1 MSNASLQVD
10 AEGVVRLA
18 GVIDFDSAGSVRDGL
33 QQAAA
38 GGQGPLVMDMSGVT
52 QANSVGLSLILR
64 AAEHCRQQGRELRL
78 RSVPDGLQSIARVCG
93 LDAWLSDVERARDN

>member
-38 GGQGPLVMDMSGVT
+38 GGQGPLVLDMSGVT

-64 AAEHCRQQGRELRL
+64 LCSLSAPLWHLGRECFLASCLGRTPISL
-78 RSVPDGLQSIARVCG
+78 PSCATKRWDS
-93 LDAWLSDVERARDN
+93 

>member
-38 GGQGPLVMDMSGVT
+38 GGQGPLVLLV
-52 QANSVGLSLILR
+52 LSF
-64 AAEHCRQQGRELRL
+64 HF
-78 RSVPDGLQSIARVCG
+78 
-93 LDAWLSDVERARDN
+93 